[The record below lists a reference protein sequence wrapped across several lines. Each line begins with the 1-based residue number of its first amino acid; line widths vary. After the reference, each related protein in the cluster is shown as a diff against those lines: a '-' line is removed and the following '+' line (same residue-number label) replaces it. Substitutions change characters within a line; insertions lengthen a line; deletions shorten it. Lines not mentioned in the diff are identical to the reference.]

1 MGFSCKTCWSMFQAF
16 FVSWIMNLQAS
27 RNIMNLH
34 AISFVLVY
42 ILHDHDEIITS
53 KTETEW
59 LVVGK
64 EKTNTRI
71 TWPSYITFKK
81 KKLFW
86 FWLEYDASVQIDGL
100 DIDTGRVLFCWLVLK
115 VSFD

>member
-1 MGFSCKTCWSMFQAF
+1 
-16 FVSWIMNLQAS
+16 
-27 RNIMNLH
+27 MNLH

-42 ILHDHDEIITS
+42 KLHDHDEIITS

-71 TWPSYITFKK
+71 TWPSYITF
-81 KKLFW
+81 
-86 FWLEYDASVQIDGL
+86 
-100 DIDTGRVLFCWLVLK
+100 
-115 VSFD
+115 

>member
-42 ILHDHDEIITS
+42 KLHDHDEIITS

-81 KKLFW
+81 KNFFGFDWNMMLVFKLMGMTLIRGEFY
-86 FWLEYDASVQIDGL
+86 FVD
-100 DIDTGRVLFCWLVLK
+100 
-115 VSFD
+115 